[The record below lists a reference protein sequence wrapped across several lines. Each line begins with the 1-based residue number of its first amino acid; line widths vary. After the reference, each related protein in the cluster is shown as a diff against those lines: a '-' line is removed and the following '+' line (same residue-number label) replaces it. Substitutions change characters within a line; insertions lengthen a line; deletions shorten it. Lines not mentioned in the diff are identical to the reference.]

1 MADHVIHDADAHLLE
16 PPDLF
21 TEHADPDVRDR
32 IAELTVGFRIGEDGT
47 DENEIVEHFR
57 RRHGDPEFRSHDE
70 EQIWLRKNFEA
81 TGSFIAE
88 DRPAALDMLGVASQ
102 LIFNTFTNKTL
113 QRVEHGDAS
122 LSGRTGGR
130 PSSSQQASASG
141 ARQSP
146 APAGGAPIDL
156 DLAYGLARA
165 HNRAVVEFCSVDPRL
180 LPTGYVPLADFERS
194 AAFAGEALE
203 MGCKALLIAS
213 ACPRR
218 YSPSHIGLDPVWAQ
232 AQEAGIP
239 IVFHVG
245 GGGRLVDPMIFE
257 NGLPPVPDFHGG
269 DGNFRSVDYIAIQY
283 PVMQVLGTLIIDGVL
298 DRFPMLRFGVIEQ
311 GGTWLPGLMR
321 TLDSAADAF
330 RRNEKRLQQLELR
343 PSEYFSRQVR
353 VTPYPHEDAGWII
366 EQSGDDICMFSSDY
380 PHVEGGRNPLGRF
393 ERSLAPVSEHAKQ
406 RFYCDN
412 FVDLMGAGL
421 PATVQ
426 IG

>member
-1 MADHVIHDADAHLLE
+1 
-16 PPDLF
+16 
-21 TEHADPDVRDR
+21 
-32 IAELTVGFRIGEDGT
+32 
-47 DENEIVEHFR
+47 
-57 RRHGDPEFRSHDE
+57 
-70 EQIWLRKNFEA
+70 
-81 TGSFIAE
+81 
-88 DRPAALDMLGVASQ
+88 
-102 LIFNTFTNKTL
+102 
-113 QRVEHGDAS
+113 
-122 LSGRTGGR
+122 
-130 PSSSQQASASG
+130 
-141 ARQSP
+141 
-146 APAGGAPIDL
+146 
-156 DLAYGLARA
+156 
-165 HNRAVVEFCSVDPRL
+165 
-180 LPTGYVPLADFERS
+180 
-194 AAFAGEALE
+194 

-213 ACPRR
+213 ASPRR
-218 YSPSHIGLDPVWAQ
+218 HSPSHVGLDPVWAQ

-283 PVMQVLGTLIIDGVL
+283 PVMQVLGTLIIDRVL
-298 DRFPMLRFGVIEQ
+298 DRFPTLRFGVIEQ

-330 RRNEKRLQQLELR
+330 RRNEERLRQLELR
-343 PSEYFSRQVR
+343 PSEYITRQVR

>member
-1 MADHVIHDADAHLLE
+1 MADRVIHDADAHIME

-32 IAELTVGFRIGEDGT
+32 IAELTVGFRLPDEHDG
-47 DENEIVEHFR
+47 NEIVEHFR
-57 RRHGDPEFRSHDE
+57 RQHHDPNFRRDDAE
-70 EQIWLRKNFEA
+70 RIWLRKNFEA

-113 QRVEHGDAS
+113 QRVEHGD
-122 LSGRTGGR
+122 
-130 PSSSQQASASG
+130 
-141 ARQSP
+141 
-146 APAGGAPIDL
+146 DL

-165 HNRAVVEFCSVDPRL
+165 HNRAMVEFCSVDARL

-194 AAFAGEALE
+194 GAFAREALE

-213 ACPRR
+213 ACPRHH
-218 YSPSHIGLDPVWAQ
+218 SPSHRGLDPIWAQ

-245 GGGRLVDPMIFE
+245 GGGRLVDPMIFD

-283 PVMQVLGTLIIDGVL
+283 PVMQVLGTLIIDRVL
-298 DRFPMLRFGVIEQ
+298 DRFPELRFGVIEQ

-321 TLDSAADAF
+321 TLDSAAEAF
-330 RRNEKRLQQLELR
+330 RKNEERLRQLELR
-343 PSEYFSRQVR
+343 PSEYITRQVR

-366 EQSGDDICMFSSDY
+366 EQSGEQICMFASDY

-393 ERSLAPVSEHAKQ
+393 ERSMARLPERAKQ

-421 PATVQ
+421 PASAQTPAMRS
-426 IG
+426 

>member
-1 MADHVIHDADAHLLE
+1 MQERVIHDADAHIME

-21 TEHADPDVRDR
+21 TEFADPDVRDR

-57 RRHGDPEFRSHDE
+57 RLHQSPEFRRDDAE
-70 EQIWLRKNFEA
+70 RIWLRKNFEA
-81 TGSFIAE
+81 TGGFIAE

-113 QRVEHGDAS
+113 QRVEHGDD
-122 LSGRTGGR
+122 
-130 PSSSQQASASG
+130 
-141 ARQSP
+141 
-146 APAGGAPIDL
+146 I

-165 HNRAVVEFCSVDPRL
+165 HNRAIVDFCSVDPRL
-180 LPTGYVPLADFERS
+180 LAVGYVPLADFERS
-194 AAFAGEALE
+194 AAMAGEALE

-213 ACPRR
+213 AAPRHH
-218 YSPSHIGLDPVWAQ
+218 SPSHIRLDSVWAQ

-283 PVMQVLGTLIIDGVL
+283 PVMQVLGTLIIDRVL
-298 DRFPMLRFGVIEQ
+298 DRFPTLRFGVIEQ

-330 RRNEKRLQQLELR
+330 RKNEERLQQLELR
-343 PSEYFSRQVR
+343 PSEYIARQVR

-366 EQSGDDICMFSSDY
+366 EQSGEEICMFSSDY

-393 ERSLAPVSEHAKQ
+393 ERSLSRLPERAKQ

-421 PATVQ
+421 PAEVQ
-426 IG
+426 VA

>member
-1 MADHVIHDADAHLLE
+1 MADRVIHDADAHIME

-21 TEHADPDVRDR
+21 TEYADPDVRDR
-32 IAELTVGFRIGEDGT
+32 IAELTVGFRQPDHHDGE
-47 DENEIVEHFR
+47 EIVEHFR
-57 RRHGDPEFRSHDE
+57 RKHQDPEFRRDDAE
-70 EQIWLRKNFEA
+70 RIWLRKNFEA

-102 LIFNTFTNKTL
+102 LVFNTFTNKTL
-113 QRVEHGDAS
+113 QRVEHGD
-122 LSGRTGGR
+122 
-130 PSSSQQASASG
+130 
-141 ARQSP
+141 
-146 APAGGAPIDL
+146 DL

-165 HNRAVVEFCSVDPRL
+165 HNRAIVDFCTVDARL

-203 MGCKALLIAS
+203 MGCKALLVAS
-213 ACPRR
+213 ECPRHH
-218 YSPSHIGLDPVWAQ
+218 SPSHVGLDPVWTQ
-232 AQEAGIP
+232 AQDAGIP

-298 DRFPMLRFGVIEQ
+298 DRYPALRFGVIEQ

-330 RRNEKRLQQLELR
+330 RRNEERLQQRELR
-343 PSEYFSRQVR
+343 PSEYISRQVR

-366 EQSGDDICMFSSDY
+366 EQSGEEICMFSSDY

-393 ERSLAPVSEHAKQ
+393 ERSLARLPERAKQ

-412 FVDLMGAGL
+412 FVDLMGAAL
-421 PATVQ
+421 PSRQPA
-426 IG
+426 

>member
-1 MADHVIHDADAHLLE
+1 MPDLVIHDADAHIME

-21 TEHADPDVRDR
+21 TAYADPDVRDR
-32 IAELTVGFRIGEDGT
+32 IAELTVGFRQPDHHDGE
-47 DENEIVEHFR
+47 EIVEHFR
-57 RRHGDPEFRSHDE
+57 RRHQDPEFRRDDA

-102 LIFNTFTNKTL
+102 LVFNTFTNKTL
-113 QRVEHGDAS
+113 QRVEHGD
-122 LSGRTGGR
+122 
-130 PSSSQQASASG
+130 
-141 ARQSP
+141 
-146 APAGGAPIDL
+146 DL

-165 HNRAVVEFCSVDPRL
+165 HNRAIVDFCAVDARL

-203 MGCKALLIAS
+203 MGCKALLVAS
-213 ACPRR
+213 ACPRHH
-218 YSPSHIGLDPVWAQ
+218 SPSHVRLDPVWAQ
-232 AQEAGIP
+232 AQNAGIP

-245 GGGRLVDPMIFE
+245 GGGGLVDPMIFE

-283 PVMQVLGTLIIDGVL
+283 PVMQALGTLIIDGVL
-298 DRFPMLRFGVIEQ
+298 DRFPALRFGVIEQ

-330 RRNEKRLQQLELR
+330 RKNEERLQQLQLR
-343 PSEYFSRQVR
+343 PSEYIARQVR

-366 EQSGDDICMFSSDY
+366 EQSGEEICMFSSDY

-393 ERSLAPVSEHAKQ
+393 ERSLARLPERAKQ
-406 RFYCDN
+406 RFYRDN
-412 FVDLMGAGL
+412 FVDLMGAAL
-421 PATVQ
+421 ASRQPA
-426 IG
+426 

>member
-1 MADHVIHDADAHLLE
+1 MPDRVIHDADAHLLE

-32 IAELTVGFRIGEDGT
+32 IAELTVGFRIGDDGT

-113 QRVEHGDAS
+113 QRVEHG
-122 LSGRTGGR
+122 
-130 PSSSQQASASG
+130 
-141 ARQSP
+141 
-146 APAGGAPIDL
+146 IDL

-180 LPTGYVPLADFERS
+180 LPTGYVPLADLERS

-213 ACPRR
+213 ASPRHH
-218 YSPSHIGLDPVWAQ
+218 SPSHVGLDPVWAQ

-298 DRFPMLRFGVIEQ
+298 DRFPTLRFGVIEQ

-330 RRNEKRLQQLELR
+330 RRNEERLQQLELR
-343 PSEYFSRQVR
+343 PSEYFTRQVR

-393 ERSLAPVSEHAKQ
+393 ERSLASVSEHAKQ

-421 PATVQ
+421 SATLQ
-426 IG
+426 TA